1 MRPAEALERR
11 FGWSSSGTR
20 GPKRIEWRSGSATH
34 LAATGAA
41 PAPWVR
47 TRESSPQLLPAT
59 PEQRTSIAKVVGI
72 PWRIAVGA
80 DLAFS
85 DVPGKRTGKIRMVNA
100 YLPRLHA
107 AAATDASLAAA
118 FIRVL
123 GMVDRPEGLLRP
135 DRALRVLWAHLRG
148 AAPTPATG
156 PVSVGQPREPVARS
170 QVGST
175 GHRRGA

>member
-1 MRPAEALERR
+1 
-11 FGWSSSGTR
+11 
-20 GPKRIEWRSGSATH
+20 
-34 LAATGAA
+34 
-41 PAPWVR
+41 
-47 TRESSPQLLPAT
+47 
-59 PEQRTSIAKVVGI
+59 VVGI

-100 YLPRLHA
+100 HLPRLHA